1 VLNLPLIGV
10 WVKMLSVPYRLLFPA
25 IMAFSAIGIYSVNNS
40 AFEIYLTALFG
51 VLGFV
56 WLRLGC
62 NPAPLLLGFVLGP
75 MLEEHLRRA
84 MLMSRGDP
92 SVFVTRPISLTFVI
106 ATVLI
111 LLLMAAP
118 LLRRHRAEITG

>member
-1 VLNLPLIGV
+1 
-10 WVKMLSVPYRLLFPA
+10 
-25 IMAFSAIGIYSVNNS
+25 
-40 AFEIYLTALFG
+40 
-51 VLGFV
+51 
-56 WLRLGC
+56 
-62 NPAPLLLGFVLGP
+62 
-75 MLEEHLRRA
+75 
-84 MLMSRGDP
+84 MSRGDP